1 VIVLVDAD
9 SLIWSSCYRQKE
21 HPDDEQYHTIE
32 NAKLKFDEVF
42 MSIVNTIEEIHEVDR
57 VLTFAGARG
66 NFRKE
71 ISRSYKAN
79 RVGREIP
86 PILNELQE
94 HVKETYNSIAGCGV
108 ETDDVV
114 ATYWKNLTDTF
125 GRDEVIIVSI
135 DKDYKQLPCII
146 YNYHLSHQCYYDI
159 TKEQSLYNFYEQ
171 MIIGDTSDNVNFCK
185 GYGVKYV
192 HKAFKDCLSEQ
203 SYIRVVFQLFK
214 KIYKHKA
221 REKFIECKL
230 LLKLKTNE

>member
-1 VIVLVDAD
+1 MIVLVDAD

-21 HPDDEQYHTIE
+21 HDEDEQYHTIE
-32 NAKLKFDEVF
+32 NARLKFDEVF

-57 VLTFAGARG
+57 VLTFSGARG

-71 ISRSYKAN
+71 ISKSYKAN

-94 HVKETYNSIAGCGV
+94 HVKETYNSIAGYGV

-146 YNYHLSHQCYYDI
+146 YDYHYKKQCYHNI
-159 TKEQSLYNFYEQ
+159 TEAEAKYNFYEQ
-171 MIIGDTSDNVNFCK
+171 MIMGDTADNVNFCK
-185 GYGVKYV
+185 GYGKVYCKN
-192 HKAFKDCLSEQ
+192 AFKDCLSDYN
-203 SYIRVVFQLFK
+203 YIRVVFSLFK
-214 KIYKHKA
+214 KIYKQKA
-221 REKFIECKL
+221 RERFIECYL
-230 LLKLKTNE
+230 LLKLKTK